1 MYVLTLPS
9 ISMQGLNLFHCQSTL
24 GTYFPYINQNDPR
37 LHMVHMFICWTYDLP
52 ISCQLASIVYTII
65 YVIFSHVHMFPLLV
79 ITPIVLDYNV
89 TSLDSTFSIVHFIFT
104 YLEHVSVLKLN
115 LPTFPLGYTS

>member
-9 ISMQGLNLFHCQSTL
+9 ISMQGLNLFHRQSTL
-24 GTYFPYINQNDPR
+24 GTYSPYINQNDPR
-37 LHMVHMFICWTYDLP
+37 LHMVHMFICWIYNLP
-52 ISCQLASIVYTII
+52 ISCQLASIVYSII

-89 TSLDSTFSIVHFIFT
+89 TSQDPYLLYCTFYM
-104 YLEHVSVLKLN
+104 YL
-115 LPTFPLGYTS
+115 LGICIRP